1 MHCMCL
7 YGRNAKI
14 NTSINLMQLDDND
27 VASDRVADKND
38 ISDDLLKTQSL
49 PIYSTQTRDDI
60 LKMQNTPHIKLM
72 KEYVSKTKQTPSK
85 KESITLTQG
94 TESFLPS

>member
-1 MHCMCL
+1 MCL
-7 YGRNAKI
+7 CGRNAKL
-14 NTSINLMQLDDND
+14 NTAINLVQLDDND
-27 VASDRVADKND
+27 DIT
-38 ISDDLLKTQSL
+38 ISDDILMTQSL